1 MDVSPIS
8 FTLADM
14 AAPEHQAK
22 YLTAQQIRQHGA
34 IGSLNEGVVIE
45 TQGMHTR
52 LIAWPGNGYQTES
65 VHVLTVKPGEESKS
79 YAYTLAEEAMLC
91 VAGRGEVFL
100 HGRWVAVEPGDMP
113 YFPEGVAHA
122 VRNPDGNREDFVL
135 VSQITPPQFDLYIEA
150 GFYHVSGGVMNFD
163 ACFHAG
169 LNADTGTLQAPLAFA
184 YRETELEVRAWHLT
198 PEVVRREGALF
209 NVFMGTSFAA
219 LGSPAVL
226 VIWPGSGGRTAGF
239 NFCFSEQELEY
250 AHTHP
255 VSDECLILW
264 AGKGR
269 AYLGVPGQ
277 LLEVDTLECILA
289 PCGTFHA
296 PQMSEAP
303 TFWGGFASPPQLDL
317 ALKTAYYKDGVFS
330 PGPWTKL
337 EYPDTTA
344 TRSLFRK

>member
-1 MDVSPIS
+1 
-8 FTLADM
+8 M
-14 AAPEHQAK
+14 ASLEHQAK
-22 YLTAQQIRQHGA
+22 YFTAEQIRKHGA
-34 IGSLNEGVVIE
+34 IGSLNEGVVIK
-45 TQGMHTR
+45 TQGLHTR

-65 VHVLTVKPGEESKS
+65 VHVITVKPGEESKS
-79 YAYTLAEEAMLC
+79 YAYSLAEEVLFC

-100 HGRWVAVEPGDMP
+100 HGRWVTVEPGDMP
-113 YFPEGVAHA
+113 YFPEGVRHA
-122 VRNPDGNREDFVL
+122 VRNDAGNHFDLVL

-150 GFYHVSGGVMNFD
+150 GFYHVGGGVMNFD

-169 LNADTGTLQAPLAFA
+169 LNADTGTLQAPLALA
-184 YRETELEVRAWHLT
+184 YRETESDVRAWNLT
-198 PEVVRREGALF
+198 PEVVRRQGALF
-209 NVFMGTSFAA
+209 NCFKGTSFAA

-226 VIWPGSGGRTAGF
+226 VVWPGAGCRTAGF

-269 AYLGVPGQ
+269 AYTGKPGE

-289 PCGTFHA
+289 PCGVFHA
-296 PQMSEAP
+296 PQISEAP

-337 EYPDTTA
+337 EYPDTAA
-344 TRSLFRK
+344 TRALFHC